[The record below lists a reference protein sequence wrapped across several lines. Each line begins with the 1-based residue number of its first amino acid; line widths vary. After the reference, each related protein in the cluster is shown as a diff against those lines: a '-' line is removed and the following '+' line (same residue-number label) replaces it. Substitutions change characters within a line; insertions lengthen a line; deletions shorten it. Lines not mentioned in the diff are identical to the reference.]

1 MGSVFLTPGRVN
13 HTGKKPLKEPRRG
26 MKQNLLT
33 GEAGK
38 WPGSLISSF
47 ICNWKKKKKTEDA
60 VKYKARVST
69 ENANLQLILGMI
81 HY

>member
-1 MGSVFLTPGRVN
+1 MAGFPWHLAGWTTQAKATEGAQ
-13 HTGKKPLKEPRRG
+13 RG
-26 MKQNLLT
+26 MKQDLLT

-38 WPGSLISSF
+38 WPGSLISAYLQLE
-47 ICNWKKKKKTEDA
+47 KKKTEDA

-69 ENANLQLILGMI
+69 ENANLQLILRRI